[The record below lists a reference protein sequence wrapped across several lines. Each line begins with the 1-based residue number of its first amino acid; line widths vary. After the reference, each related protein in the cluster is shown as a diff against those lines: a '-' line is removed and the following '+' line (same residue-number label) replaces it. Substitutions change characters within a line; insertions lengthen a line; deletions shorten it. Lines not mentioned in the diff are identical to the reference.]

1 MATVSLQDV
10 RKVYRGGVAAVK
22 GVTLD
27 IADGEFVSLVGPSGC
42 GKSTTLN
49 LIAGLEELS
58 GGELRIDGQVVNDLS
73 PRERDIAM
81 VFQSYALYPHLDVA
95 GNLAFPLK
103 VAGLGAKDI
112 DARVREVSGVLGLE
126 ALLSRRPKELS
137 GGQRQR
143 VALGR
148 ALVRRPKVFLFDEP
162 LSNLDAALRTQ
173 MRGEIKKLH
182 EQLKATFIYVTHDQ
196 AEAMTLSD
204 RVVVMSQGEVQQ
216 VAPPRELYDA
226 PANLFVAGFFGSPRI
241 NLVKPRTLGLSGGDE
256 RWAALATMILP
267 MGGAP
272 YVVMPKG
279 PDDYDS
285 ASPVIQRLLDQ
296 NARFVAVAG
305 IGLLAPGDTGQLND
319 PGPSAA
325 RTAVGYSRATD
336 HLYVFQGGSYTPD
349 NIQDLFRALGADNAV
364 LLDGGGS
371 SAIVL
376 RRDTGGMWSGAGSP
390 RGNCD
395 TRQVLCDSR
404 ERALP
409 SWLAFN

>member
-1 MATVSLQDV
+1 VATVSLQDV

-58 GGELRIDGQVVNDLS
+58 GGTLRIDGAVVNGMS

-81 VFQSYALYPHLDVA
+81 VFQSYALYPHMSVA
-95 GNLAFPLK
+95 RNLAFPLE
-103 VAGLGAKDI
+103 VLGLGRADI
-112 DARVREVSGVLGLE
+112 DARVREVAAVLGLE
-126 ALLSRRPKELS
+126 ALLERRPKELS

-241 NLVKPRTLGLSGGDE
+241 NLVKPRTLGRPEENVVLGLRPEHLELGQG
-256 RWAALATMILP
+256 ATPPGALEARVYLVEP
-267 MGGAP
+267 MGAESWVTVEAAGERM
-272 YVVMPKG
+272 VV
-279 PDDYDS
+279 
-285 ASPVIQRLLDQ
+285 R
-296 NARFVAVAG
+296 
-305 IGLLAPGDTGQLND
+305 APGD
-319 PGPSAA
+319 
-325 RTAVGYSRATD
+325 
-336 HLYVFQGGSYTPD
+336 
-349 NIQDLFRALGADNAV
+349 FRAPT
-364 LLDGGGS
+364 GS
-371 SAIVL
+371 PVWLRYDVARL
-376 RRDTGGMWSGAGSP
+376 RRFDAASG
-390 RGNCD
+390 
-395 TRQVLCDSR
+395 
-404 ERALP
+404 RAM
-409 SWLAFN
+409 

>member
-1 MATVSLQDV
+1 MATVSLEDV

-58 GGELRIDGQVVNDLS
+58 GGTLRIDGAVVNGMS

-81 VFQSYALYPHLDVA
+81 VFQSYALYPHMDVA
-95 GNLAFPLK
+95 KNLAFPLE
-103 VAGLGAKDI
+103 VAGLGRADI
-112 DARVREVSGVLGLE
+112 DARVREVASVLGLE
-126 ALLSRRPKELS
+126 ALLARRPKELS

-182 EQLKATFIYVTHDQ
+182 ERLKATFIYVTHDQ

-241 NLVKPRTLGLSGGDE
+241 NLVKPGTLGLPDEAVVLGLRPEHLEVGQGAAPAGALEGRVYLVELMGAESWVTVEVAGERMVARAAGDF
-256 RWAALATMILP
+256 R
-267 MGGAP
+267 AP
-272 YVVMPKG
+272 TG
-279 PDDYDS
+279 
-285 ASPVIQRLLDQ
+285 SPVWLRYD
-296 NARFVAVAG
+296 
-305 IGLLAPGDTGQLND
+305 
-319 PGPSAA
+319 AA
-325 RTAVGYSRATD
+325 R
-336 HLYVFQGGSYTPD
+336 
-349 NIQDLFRALGADNAV
+349 
-364 LLDGGGS
+364 
-371 SAIVL
+371 L
-376 RRDTGGMWSGAGSP
+376 RRFDAKT
-390 RGNCD
+390 
-395 TRQVLCDSR
+395 TRAV
-404 ERALP
+404 
-409 SWLAFN
+409 